1 MLTITLVSIQMRTTN
16 ESEIVDRLKEELFS
30 VIEKTMEKE
39 NVTQAEMAR
48 RIGAQR
54 YNINKVMR
62 GKFAVTLDFLIRM
75 AEALG
80 LEVKLSTKKSKD

>member
-1 MLTITLVSIQMRTTN
+1 MNMKQETEAVH
-16 ESEIVDRLKEELFS
+16 RLKEELFS

-39 NVTQAEMAR
+39 GVSQAEIAR

-62 GKFAVTLDFLIRM
+62 GKFAVTLDFLVKM
-75 AEALG
+75 ADAIG
-80 LEVKLSTKKSKD
+80 LEVELKTRKMKE